1 MNEPEKFS
9 VSAVQKKRGQS
20 TATIPPGSASAGVM
34 PSSSPVAK
42 LETLPANEAKHERK
56 GGLPFDSLRL
66 AVAILRKWKR
76 LPLAG
81 VALAL
86 PIFAFAIFKFHT
98 SYTTTIQLIRR
109 EVATTIRQSQFG
121 EPFKPRQVTAGTI
134 VSVMQSPKLLEKVG
148 RAAHPPLSGDALLSS
163 LTIAL
168 ERETD
173 LIDVTLKGG
182 RNPKLT
188 ADLINDYGNAV
199 VALTAQMQSEEA
211 AELDKFL
218 RDQITRSDAELEAV
232 NQELL
237 AFSKTSEFFG
247 ADREVEAYLHQLGEA
262 EMQLETAKT
271 DLSTTD
277 FRLGSVER
285 ELALQDPLAMRLNQA
300 RQDLNN
306 LRTTYADANPIV
318 KDAQEK
324 VAALEKQLADA
335 VASTNPPPFQ
345 FTGNSVAN
353 DLYLQVVNLR
363 SEREG
368 LNKRV
373 GQLTGFY
380 DQVKQKLSGVP
391 EQSQRFAEITARQ
404 QTLQSTR
411 DLLAGRQREAQVYEA
426 NSPGLYRLFAPA
438 TEESVEVGSR
448 WKKIIIVTIVGFIFG
463 LGAMLV
469 WICGR
474 EVMDLRVVSA
484 GDLRRATGVP
494 VVARLSDTAGLS
506 AAELAQWRF
515 RAWSHL
521 LRQLKLQN
529 DPRVTL
535 AFTSAKNGEGK
546 STFIGLLRDAAHDR
560 RLPVVTVT
568 NRPSARAEIISFPL
582 ADALAAPEILVRHLR
597 EQPGVP
603 LELRYDATWQW
614 NLENRAGWLRMLE
627 VSSSIPSLILLVEL
641 PAMIGLDAVL
651 AAELMP
657 AIVWVAASGESQ
669 QNELAQ
675 TLETVEAGE
684 VALVAAALNREPA
697 DFSRVAFLEKLLPLA
712 LAFMVI
718 GVGAARAG
726 ETNLVAIDGF
736 SGSTQTPFYADWQQ
750 HYTVGAGDIFNLRIY
765 GRADSG
771 HNYVPVGPDGRISF
785 LEAQSVM
792 VEGLTVDEMR
802 ARLDAALGKY
812 YRNVRT
818 IVSPVE
824 WRSKRYYLMG
834 AVVDRGAY
842 ILDKPLT
849 IIEAVA
855 RARGIATGLYEHN
868 TIELAD
874 MKRAFIVRHQ
884 KRLPVDFEQLFDHG
898 DLTQNILVAPGDY
911 IYFPSGTV
919 NEVYLL
925 GAVGTPGPLG
935 LTAENT
941 LVGVLTVRGGFA
953 PTAYLQRVLVVR
965 GSLQKPQTF
974 VVNLAAILAGSEKDF
989 VLQPKDI
996 IYVADKPWQSAA
1008 DLLQLAVN
1016 AYAQAMTTTWVG
1028 NNIRPLTTSPLLP
1041 SIQ

>member
-1 MNEPEKFS
+1 MNEPEAFS
-9 VSAVQKKRGQS
+9 VSAVQKKREQS
-20 TATIPPGSASAGVM
+20 AIATPAVSAPAAVM
-34 PSSSPVAK
+34 NPSSPVAK
-42 LETLPANEAKHERK
+42 LETPAASEVK
-56 GGLPFDSLRL
+56 GGLPFDPLRL
-66 AVAILRKWKR
+66 AVAVLRKWKQ

-81 VALAL
+81 FALAL

-109 EVATTIRQSQFG
+109 EVTTTIRQSQFG

-148 RAAHPPLSGDALLSS
+148 RAAHPPMSGDALLGS

-182 RNPKLT
+182 GSPKAT
-188 ADLINDYGNAV
+188 ADLINAYGNEV

-218 RDQITRSDAELEAV
+218 RDQISRADAELEEV
-232 NQELL
+232 NKELL
-237 AFSKTSEFFG
+237 EFSQTSEFFG

-271 DLSTTD
+271 DLQTTD

-324 VAALEKQLADA
+324 IAALEKQLTDA
-335 VASTNPPPFQ
+335 IASTNPAPFQ

-368 LNKRV
+368 LTKRV
-373 GQLTGFY
+373 GQLTDFY
-380 DQVKQKLSGVP
+380 DNVKQKLNGVP
-391 EQSQRFAEITARQ
+391 EKSQRFAEISARQ
-404 QTLQSTR
+404 QTLQATR

-438 TEESVEVGSR
+438 TEDSVEVGNR
-448 WKKIIIVTIVGFIFG
+448 WKKIILITIAGFIFG

-474 EVMDLRVVSA
+474 ELMDLRVVSA

-494 VVARLSDTAGLS
+494 VVARLPDTVNFS
-506 AAELAQWRF
+506 ASELAQWRF
-515 RAWSHL
+515 RAWSQL

-529 DPRVTL
+529 EPRMTL

-546 STFIGLLRDAAHDR
+546 STLIGLLRDAAHDR

-568 NRPSARAEIISFPL
+568 NLPSASAEIKSVAL
-582 ADALAAPEILVRHLR
+582 AEALAAPEILVRHLR

-614 NLENRAGWLRMLE
+614 SLENRAGWQRALE
-627 VSSSIPSLILLVEL
+627 AWRSVPSLILLVEL
-641 PAMIGLDAVL
+641 PAMTSLDAVL

-657 AIVWVAASGESQ
+657 AVVWVAASGESQ

-684 VALVAAALNREPA
+684 VTLAVAALNREPA

-712 LAFMVI
+712 LIILVLGAS
-718 GVGAARAG
+718 AARAT

-765 GRADSG
+765 GRSDSG

-792 VEGLTVDEMR
+792 VAGLTVDEMR
-802 ARLDAALGKY
+802 AKLDEELGKY

-818 IVSPVE
+818 IVTPVE

-874 MKRAFIVRHQ
+874 MKRAFIVRDQ
-884 KRLPVDFEQLFDHG
+884 KRLPVDFEQLFEHG

-925 GAVGTPGPLG
+925 GAVGAPGPLG

-941 LVGVLTVRGGFA
+941 LVGVLTVRGGFL
-953 PTAYLQRVLVVR
+953 PTAYQQRVLVVR
-965 GSLQKPQTF
+965 GSLQKPETF
-974 VVNLAAILAGSEKDF
+974 VVNLAAIMAGREKDF

-996 IYVADKPWQSAA
+996 IYVADKPWQSAV
-1008 DLLQLAVN
+1008 DLLQLALN
-1016 AYAQAMTTTWVG
+1016 AYAQGMTTTWVG
-1028 NNIRPLTTSPLLP
+1028 YNIRPLTTSPILP

>member
-9 VSAVQKKRGQS
+9 VSAVQKKREQ
-20 TATIPPGSASAGVM
+20 SASASPVTTAAITAA
-34 PSSSPVAK
+34 SSSPVTK
-42 LETLPANEAKHERK
+42 LPTPAVAAGK
-56 GGLPFDSLRL
+56 GLPFDPLRL
-66 AVAILRKWKR
+66 AVAILRQWKK

-86 PIFAFAIFKFHT
+86 PIFIFAVFKFHT

-109 EVATTIRQSQFG
+109 EVTTTIRQSQFG

-134 VSVMQSPKLLEKVG
+134 VSVMQSPKLLEKVA
-148 RAAHPPLSGDALLSS
+148 RAAHPPMSGDALLSS
-163 LTIAL
+163 LTIAP

-173 LIDVTLKGG
+173 LINVTIKSGG
-182 RNPKLT
+182 SPKAT
-188 ADLINDYGNAV
+188 ADLINAYGNEV

-218 RDQITRSDAELEAV
+218 RDQITRGDAELEEV
-232 NQELL
+232 NKELL
-237 AFSKTSEFFG
+237 EFSQTSEFFG

-271 DLSTTD
+271 DLQTVD

-324 VAALEKQLADA
+324 VATLEKQLADNI
-335 VASTNPPPFQ
+335 ASTNPPPFQ

-368 LNKRV
+368 LTKRV
-373 GQLTGFY
+373 SQLAEFY
-380 DQVKQKLSGVP
+380 NNMKQKLNGVP
-391 EQSQRFAEITARQ
+391 EKSQHYAEITARQ
-404 QTLQSTR
+404 QTLQATR

-438 TEESVEVGSR
+438 TEDSVEVGNR
-448 WKKIIIVTIVGFIFG
+448 WKKIIIITIAGFIFG
-463 LGAMLV
+463 IGAMLA

-474 EVMDLRVVSA
+474 ELMDLRVVSA

-494 VVARLSDTAGLS
+494 VVARLPDTANFS

-515 RAWSHL
+515 RAWSQL
-521 LRQLKLQN
+521 LRQLQLQN
-529 DPRVTL
+529 EPRVTL
-535 AFTSAKNGEGK
+535 AFTSANNGEGK
-546 STFIGLLRDAAHDR
+546 STLIGHLRDAAHDR

-568 NRPSARAEIISFPL
+568 NLPSANTEIKSFAL
-582 ADALAAPEILVRHLR
+582 ADALATPEILIRHLR

-603 LELRYDATWQW
+603 LELHFDSNWKW
-614 NLENRAGWLRMLE
+614 SLENRAGWQRALE
-627 VSSSIPSLILLVEL
+627 MWQPIPSLILLVEL

-657 AIVWVAASGESQ
+657 AIVWVATSGESQ
-669 QNELAQ
+669 LNELAQ

-684 VALVAAALNREPA
+684 VTLAAAALNREPA
-697 DFSRVAFLEKLLPLA
+697 DFSRMAFLEKLLPLA
-712 LAFMVI
+712 LVFLILGAS
-718 GVGAARAG
+718 AARAT

-736 SGSTQTPFYADWQQ
+736 SGSTQTPFYADWQK

-765 GRADSG
+765 GRSDSG
-771 HNYVPVGPDGRISF
+771 HNYIPIGPDGRISF

-792 VEGLTVDEMR
+792 VAGLTVDEMR
-802 ARLDAALGKY
+802 AKLDAELGKY

-818 IVSPVE
+818 IVTPVE

-874 MKRAFIVRHQ
+874 MKRAFIVRDQ

-925 GAVGTPGPLG
+925 GSVSSPGPLG

-941 LVGVLTVRGGFA
+941 LVGVLTVRGGFL
-953 PTAYLQRVLVVR
+953 PTAYTQKILVVR

-974 VVNLAAILAGSEKDF
+974 VVNLAAILAGREKDF

-996 IYVADKPWQSAA
+996 IYVADKPWQSAL
-1008 DLLQLAVN
+1008 DLLQVALN
-1016 AYAQAMTTTWVG
+1016 SYAQAMTTTWVG
-1028 NNIRPLTTSPLLP
+1028 LNIRPLTTAPLLP

>member
-1 MNEPEKFS
+1 MNEPDNFS
-9 VSAVQKKRGQS
+9 VSAVQKKREQS
-20 TATIPPGSASAGVM
+20 ATAPPKAPAPAAVM
-34 PSSSPVAK
+34 NPSSPVAK
-42 LETLPANEAKHERK
+42 LETPAANEVK
-56 GGLPFDSLRL
+56 GGLPFDPLRL
-66 AVAILRKWKR
+66 AVAILRKWKK

-81 VALAL
+81 VAFAL

-109 EVATTIRQSQFG
+109 EVTTTIRESQFG

-134 VSVMQSPKLLEKVG
+134 VSVMQSPKLLDKVA
-148 RAAHPPLSGDALLSS
+148 RAAHPPMSGDALLSS

-182 RNPKLT
+182 GSPKAT
-188 ADLINDYGNAV
+188 ADLINAYGNEV

-218 RDQITRSDAELEAV
+218 SDQITRSDAELEDV
-232 NQELL
+232 NKELL
-237 AFSKTSEFFG
+237 EFSQTSEFFG
-247 ADREVEAYLHQLGEA
+247 ADREVEAYLHDLGDA

-271 DLSTTD
+271 DLQTTD

-285 ELALQDPLAMRLNQA
+285 ELALQDPLAMSLNQA

-335 VASTNPPPFQ
+335 IASTNPPPFQ
-345 FTGNSVAN
+345 FTGNTVAN

-368 LNKRV
+368 LTKRV
-373 GQLTGFY
+373 GQLTEFY
-380 DQVKQKLSGVP
+380 DKVKQKLNGVP
-391 EQSQRFAEITARQ
+391 EKSQRFAEITARQ
-404 QTLQSTR
+404 QTLQATR

-438 TEESVEVGSR
+438 TEDSVEVGSR
-448 WKKIIIVTIVGFIFG
+448 WKKIIIITIVGFIFG

-474 EVMDLRVVSA
+474 ELMDLRVLSA

-494 VVARLSDTAGLS
+494 VVARLPDVANFS
-506 AAELAQWRF
+506 ATEVAQWRF
-515 RAWSHL
+515 RAWSQL

-529 DPRVTL
+529 EPRVTL
-535 AFTSAKNGEGK
+535 VFTSAKSGEGK
-546 STFIGLLRDAAHDR
+546 STLIGHLRDAAHDR

-568 NRPSARAEIISFPL
+568 NLPSANAEIKFI
-582 ADALAAPEILVRHLR
+582 ALAEALATPEILVRHFR

-603 LELRYDATWQW
+603 LELRYDASWKW
-614 NLENRAGWLRMLE
+614 SLENRAGWQRALE
-627 VSSSIPSLILLVEL
+627 AWRQIPSLILLIEL

-657 AIVWVAASGESQ
+657 AVVWVAASGESQ

-684 VALVAAALNREPA
+684 VTLAAAALNREPA

-712 LAFMVI
+712 LVTVI
-718 GVGAARAG
+718 LGASAVHAT

-736 SGSTQTPFYADWQQ
+736 SGSTQTPFYADWQK

-771 HNYVPVGPDGRISF
+771 HNYVSIGPDGRISF
-785 LEAQSVM
+785 LEAQSIM
-792 VEGLTVDEMR
+792 VAGLTVDEMR
-802 ARLDAALGKY
+802 AKLDAELGKY

-818 IVSPVE
+818 IVTPVE

-849 IIEAVA
+849 LIEAVA

-874 MKRAFIVRHQ
+874 MKRAFILRDQ

-941 LVGVLTVRGGFA
+941 LVGVLTVRGGFL
-953 PTAYLQRVLVVR
+953 PTAYTQKILVVR
-965 GSLQKPQTF
+965 GSLQKPETF
-974 VVNLAAILAGSEKDF
+974 VVNLSAILAGREKDF

-996 IYVADKPWQSAA
+996 IYVADKPWQSAM
-1008 DLLQLAVN
+1008 DLLQVALTS
-1016 AYAQAMTTTWVG
+1016 YAQGMTTTWVG
-1028 NNIRPLTTSPLLP
+1028 YNIRPLTTSPLLP